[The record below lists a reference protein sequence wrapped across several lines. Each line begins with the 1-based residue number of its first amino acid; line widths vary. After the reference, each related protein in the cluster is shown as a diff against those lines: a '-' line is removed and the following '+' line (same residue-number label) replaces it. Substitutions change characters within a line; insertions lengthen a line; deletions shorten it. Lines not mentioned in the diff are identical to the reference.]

1 MTWTAAELVEIVN
14 GELHAEPDTVVTGIA
29 TDSRSVREGDAFIA
43 IVGEQFNGVAFAL
56 DAMGSGA
63 AIVIAKQRL
72 DQPCIVVPDT
82 TIALGLIARAHLRT
96 LPRTRVIAITGSS
109 GKTSTKD
116 LVAQVLASGGNTLA
130 PAGNFNNEIGL
141 PRTVLQANSQTEFL
155 VLEMGMRGAGQIAHL
170 CTVAPPD
177 IAVVLNV
184 GLAHAGVIGSR
195 DDTAAGKGE
204 IIRALHSDGVAVVN
218 RDDGYAHYFES
229 LASCPTLDF
238 GFDEGFV
245 HASGILLDDLARA
258 SFTLHI
264 GDDTGFVHLQLLG
277 EHHVGNALA
286 VAAIGHACG
295 LDVRAIA
302 AALSAATARSHGRM
316 ECIELDNGVTL
327 IDDSYNANPESMRSA
342 LRALAMIGRH
352 RRTWPC
358 WGRCGNSV
366 SSNSRS
372 MTRSGAWPFASTS
385 HIWSLWGIWARSCRS
400 RRPTKARG
408 VTKRRMWRTQSRL
421 PSTCWR
427 VGSLEM
433 LCWSRLPVL
442 SAWSAWRRRC
452 DTLARGRIEP
462 CASSSLPA
470 R

>member
-1 MTWTAAELVEIVN
+1 MTWTAAELAEIVK
-14 GELHAEPDTVVTGIA
+14 GALHAEPDTAVKGIA

-43 IVGEQFNGVAFAL
+43 IVGEQFDGVAFAL

-63 AIVIAKQRL
+63 AIVIAQQRL
-72 DQPCIVVPDT
+72 DQPCIVVHDT

-116 LVAQVLASGGNTLA
+116 LVAQVLASAGNTLA
-130 PAGNFNNEIGL
+130 PAGNFNNQIGL
-141 PRTVLQANSQTEFL
+141 PRTVLQADLQTEFL

-204 IIRALHSDGVAVVN
+204 IIRALHSDGVAVIN
-218 RDDGYAHYFES
+218 RDDGYAHYFET
-229 LASCPTLDF
+229 LAPCPTLDF

-245 HASGILLDDLARA
+245 HASGILLDNLARA

-264 GDDTGFVHLQLLG
+264 GDDTGLVHLQMLG

-286 VAAIGHACG
+286 AAAIGHACG
-295 LDVRAIA
+295 LDVGAIA

-352 RRTWPC
+352 RRTWAVLGEMRELGDLELEEHDAIGRLAVRLDISHLVAVGHMGKIMQIAAANEGS
-358 WGRCGNSV
+358 WGDEAAHVADAEQAAQYVLERWQPGDV
-366 SSNSRS
+366 VLVKASRS
-372 MTRSGAWPFASTS
+372 IRLERVAEALRHAGTR
-385 HIWSLWGIWARSCRS
+385 
-400 RRPTKARG
+400 K
-408 VTKRRMWRTQSRL
+408 
-421 PSTCWR
+421 
-427 VGSLEM
+427 
-433 LCWSRLPVL
+433 
-442 SAWSAWRRRC
+442 
-452 DTLARGRIEP
+452 D
-462 CASSSLPA
+462 
-470 R
+470 

>member
-1 MTWTAAELVEIVN
+1 MKWTAAELVEIVN
-14 GELHAEPDTVVTGIA
+14 GELHAEPDTIVTGIA
-29 TDSRSVREGDAFIA
+29 TDSRSVREGDAFFA
-43 IVGEQFNGVAFAL
+43 LVGEQFDGVAFAL

-63 AIVIAKQRL
+63 AIVIAQQRL

-116 LVAQVLASGGNTLA
+116 LVAQVLSPGGNTLA

-204 IIRALHSDGVAVVN
+204 IISALHSDGVAVVN

-229 LASCPTLDF
+229 LAPCPTLDF

-264 GDDTGFVHLQLLG
+264 GDATGFVQLQLLG

-286 VAAIGHACG
+286 AAAIGHACG

-302 AALSAATARSHGRM
+302 AALSTATARSHGRM

-352 RRTWPC
+352 RRTWAVLGEMRELGDLELEEHDAIGRLAVRLDISHLVAVGHMGKIMQIAAANEGS
-358 WGRCGNSV
+358 WGDEAAHVADAEQAAQYVLARWRPGDV
-366 SSNSRS
+366 VLVKASRS
-372 MTRSGAWPFASTS
+372 
-385 HIWSLWGIWARSCRS
+385 I
-400 RRPTKARG
+400 
-408 VTKRRMWRTQSRL
+408 RL
-421 PSTCWR
+421 ER
-427 VGSLEM
+427 VAEALRHAGTGK
-433 LCWSRLPVL
+433 
-442 SAWSAWRRRC
+442 
-452 DTLARGRIEP
+452 D
-462 CASSSLPA
+462 
-470 R
+470 